1 MLKPDYDI
9 IYFKEL
15 ITGSDLYYAHLPKK
29 EDKDSIPEL
38 LSEHSAL
45 VFEYAWSIAEK
56 HSLYGVIGN
65 LINESIPDKLCNR
78 LLLVQKVERLFW
90 RAIAFHDFG
99 KLNHVFQQKKMKN
112 KADILRV
119 EHSFDSNH
127 SVISVYLFLAD
138 FFFDFHSL
146 DLSNE
151 EQIFLCN
158 VALYLSY
165 PIYQHHSPTMEEAQD
180 EHQWDNDD
188 LFDLK
193 PYLKLFKQHLNEE
206 QTSCFHCCFLKNAN
220 FNFFFDR
227 FNSEIFESH
236 CSFPLYSLI
245 KLNYSLLTASDYLA
259 TAHYMNNWKEMLS
272 EFGVMDDNLKRKI
285 IHNTETLKPYNKQV
299 YDAIN
304 RDVIMNPDIFTEQN
318 NANLNALRQS
328 IAIEVIENVRKNS
341 EKSLFYIEAPTGSGK
356 TNVSMLALAELLR
369 SNDSNT
375 ISKVFYVF
383 PFTTLITQTY
393 KSLCETLGLDVG
405 EIAEIHSRAPY
416 KTDSYDDD
424 YLHYLDNLF
433 MNYPVLL
440 LSHIR
445 FFEVLKTNY
454 KETNYLLHRMANSVV
469 IIDEIQSY
477 SPKIWNKIIYF
488 IANYAKAF
496 NIKFIVMSATLPKIG
511 EIIDNK
517 DLACNFVYL
526 VADKK
531 KYFQNPNFC
540 NRVQFNYSLLS
551 ELTMPR
557 TPDDKIIY
565 LERLSKIVIEKSEKY
580 ASTNSLYPNSVFTII
595 EFIFKRTASEFY
607 SLIRSL
613 NNFFDEVLL
622 LSGTILEPRR
632 KQIIDDLKS
641 REKRKKKILLISTQ
655 VVEAGV
661 DIDMDLGFKDKSI
674 IDSEE
679 QLAGRIN
686 RNVHKKDCALYIFN
700 CDSEKELY
708 SGDERYKI
716 MRNLGV
722 EYERILKDKD
732 FDKLYN
738 QIIKQI
744 ITLNG
749 NRYIENISDFMQ
761 AVATLNFRSVNNAL
775 KLIESPSISVFVP
788 MLIDTQYFN
797 DYRSILEEFHI
808 LYEETVSGESVW
820 NSYTSIIQNQ
830 DEDFVKNKIQ
840 MKKIQSLMSNFTFS
854 IFPNSRDFK
863 ILETYGYEK
872 YGYFYLETYKDIYS
886 FEDGIN
892 TTILSTSQYL

>member
-1 MLKPDYDI
+1 MQKPGYDI
-9 IYFKEL
+9 SYFNEL
-15 ITGSDLYYAHLPKK
+15 IASSDLYYAHLPKK
-29 EDKDSIPEL
+29 EDKEKTPEL

-56 HSLYGVIGN
+56 HSLYGIIEN

-90 RAIAFHDFG
+90 RAIAYHDLG
-99 KLNHVFQQKKMKN
+99 KVNHAFQQKKMNN
-112 KADILRV
+112 KAGILKV
-119 EHSFDSNH
+119 NHSFESQH
-127 SVISVYLFLAD
+127 SVISVYIFLAD
-138 FFFDFHSL
+138 FYSDFVSL
-146 DLSNE
+146 DLSDK
-151 EQIFLCN
+151 EQVFLCN

-165 PIYQHHSPTMEEAQD
+165 PIYRHHSPTMEEAQD
-180 EHQWDNDD
+180 DHQWTNTD

-193 PYLKLFKQHLNEE
+193 PYLKLFKQYLNEE
-206 QTSCFHCCFLKNAN
+206 QTSDFHCYFLKNAN

-227 FNSEIFESH
+227 FNSDVNESH
-236 CSFPLYSLI
+236 CSFPLFSLI

-259 TAHYMNNWKEMLS
+259 TAHYMNNWKEKLS

-285 IHNTETLKPYNKQV
+285 IHNAETLKPYNKQA
-299 YDAIN
+299 YDAISRGIN
-304 RDVIMNPDIFTEQN
+304 VNPDNYTEQN
-318 NANLNALRQS
+318 NANINALRQS
-328 IAIEVIENVRKNS
+328 IAIEVIENVRTHS
-341 EKSLFYIEAPTGSGK
+341 DKSLFYIEAPTGSGK

-393 KSLCETLGLDVG
+393 KSLCETLGLDVS
-405 EIAEIHSRAPY
+405 EIAEIHSRAPF
-416 KTDSYDDD
+416 KTGSYDDD
-424 YLHYLDNLF
+424 YLNYLDNLF

-496 NIKFIVMSATLPKIG
+496 NMKFIVMSATLPKIG

-517 DLACNFVYL
+517 DLACDFVYL

-551 ELTMPR
+551 GLT
-557 TPDDKIIY
+557 TPDTPDKKIIY
-565 LERLSKIVIEKSEKY
+565 LERLSKIVIEKSEEY
-580 ASTNSLYPNSVFTII
+580 ACTNSSYPNSVFTII

-632 KQIIDDLKS
+632 KQIINDLKS
-641 REKRKKKILLISTQ
+641 GEKRKKKILLISTQ

-722 EYERILKDKD
+722 EYETILKDKD
-732 FDKLYN
+732 FDRLYT
-738 QIIKQI
+738 QIIKKI
-744 ITLNG
+744 ITQNG
-749 NRYIENISDFMQ
+749 SKYIENISELMQ

-788 MLIDTQYFN
+788 MLIDNRYFN
-797 DYRSILEEFHI
+797 EYRSVLEEFQI
-808 LYEETVSGESVW
+808 SYEETVSGEAVW
-820 NSYTSIIQNQ
+820 NIFTSIIQNQ
-830 DEDFVKNKIQ
+830 DEDYVKNKIK
-840 MKKIQSLMSNFTFS
+840 MKKVQSLMSNFTFS
-854 IFPNSRDFK
+854 IFPNSRDYK

-872 YGYFYLETYKDIYS
+872 YGYFYLETYKDIYTV
-886 FEDGIN
+886 EDGIN

>member
-1 MLKPDYDI
+1 M
-9 IYFKEL
+9 
-15 ITGSDLYYAHLPKK
+15 T
-29 EDKDSIPEL
+29 
-38 LSEHSAL
+38 
-45 VFEYAWSIAEK
+45 
-56 HSLYGVIGN
+56 
-65 LINESIPDKLCNR
+65 
-78 LLLVQKVERLFW
+78 
-90 RAIAFHDFG
+90 
-99 KLNHVFQQKKMKN
+99 
-112 KADILRV
+112 
-119 EHSFDSNH
+119 
-127 SVISVYLFLAD
+127 
-138 FFFDFHSL
+138 
-146 DLSNE
+146 E
-151 EQIFLCN
+151 EQI
-158 VALYLSY
+158 SR
-165 PIYQHHSPTMEEAQD
+165 
-180 EHQWDNDD
+180 
-188 LFDLK
+188 
-193 PYLKLFKQHLNEE
+193 
-206 QTSCFHCCFLKNAN
+206 FHCCFLQNAD

-227 FNSEIFESH
+227 FNSDVIEPH
-236 CSFPLYSLI
+236 CSFPLFSLI

-259 TAHYMNNWKEMLS
+259 TAHYMNQWKEMLLD
-272 EFGVMDDNLKRKI
+272 FGEMDENLKRRI
-285 IHNTETLKPYNKQV
+285 IYNAETLKPYNKEA
-299 YDAIN
+299 YEAIS
-304 RDVIMNPDIFTEQN
+304 RGIIMNPDNNTEQN

-328 IAIEVIENVRKNS
+328 IAMEVIENVRIHS
-341 EKSLFYIEAPTGSGK
+341 DKSLFYIEAPTGSGK
-356 TNVSMLALAELLR
+356 TNVSMLALAEILR
-369 SNDSNT
+369 SNNSNT

-405 EIAEIHSRAPY
+405 EIAEIHSRAPF
-416 KTDSYDDD
+416 KTGSYDDD
-424 YLHYLDNLF
+424 YLNYLDNLF

-440 LSHIR
+440 LSHVR
-445 FFEVLKTNY
+445 FFDVLKTNS
-454 KETNYLLHRMANSVV
+454 KEINYLLHRMANSVV

-496 NIKFIVMSATLPKIG
+496 NMKFIVMSATLPKIG

-517 DLACNFVYL
+517 DLASDFVYL
-526 VADKK
+526 VTDKK

-540 NRVQFNYSLLS
+540 NRVHFNFSLLS
-551 ELTMPR
+551 DMTIPL

-565 LERLSKIVIEKSEKY
+565 LERLSKSVIEKSEEY
-580 ASTNSLYPNSVFTII
+580 ASMNSSYPNSVFTII

-632 KQIIDDLKS
+632 KQIIYDLKS
-641 REKRKKKILLISTQ
+641 GEKRKKRILLISTQ

-686 RNVHKKDCALYIFN
+686 RNVLKKDCELYIFN

-744 ITLNG
+744 ITQNG
-749 NRYIENISDFMQ
+749 NMYIENITDLMQ
-761 AVATLNFRSVNNAL
+761 ATANLSFRYVNNAL

-808 LYEETVSGESVW
+808 SYEETVSGEAVW

-854 IFPNSRDFK
+854 IFPNSIDYK
-863 ILETYGYEK
+863 TLETYGYEK
-872 YGYFYLETYKDIYS
+872 YGYFYLKTYKDVYS
-886 FEDGIN
+886 YEDGIN